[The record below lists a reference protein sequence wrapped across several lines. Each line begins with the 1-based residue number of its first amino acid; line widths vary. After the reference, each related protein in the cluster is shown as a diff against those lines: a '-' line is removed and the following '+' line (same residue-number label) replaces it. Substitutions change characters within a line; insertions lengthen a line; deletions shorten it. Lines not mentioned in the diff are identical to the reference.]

1 MELIISRLLL
11 LFLLLLLLVLILILL
26 LVLFRLF
33 DARWW
38 VASRKHTPTS

>member
-11 LFLLLLLLVLILILL
+11 LFLLLVLVLILILL